1 MNTPTPRTRRTDR
14 RTRWLC
20 HGLVLAATVSA
31 LSGCAPLIVGG
42 AAMGGALMATDRR
55 TSGTQVEDEG
65 IEFKAR
71 QRIRSVAGDRS
82 HVNITSYDR
91 EVLLTG
97 EVFDA
102 AAKTSIE
109 QTVAQVENVRRVVNE
124 LEVMWPSSTADRSRD
139 LLLSTKVKATL
150 VDAKDLSA
158 NAFTVVVERGAVYL
172 MGKVTDAEASRAIEL
187 IRNISGVRKVV
198 RVLQI
203 ITPEELERRTKG

>member
-1 MNTPTPRTRRTDR
+1 MNTSTSPRRRTDR
-14 RTRWLC
+14 RALC
-20 HGLVLAATVSA
+20 LGLALAAAVTA

-124 LEVMWPSSTADRSRD
+124 LEVMWPSTTADRLRD
-139 LLLSTKVKATL
+139 QVLATKIKATL

-158 NAFTVVVERGAVYL
+158 NAFTVVTERGAVYL
-172 MGKVTDAEASRAIEL
+172 MGKVTEAEASRAVEL